1 MSHAKPFASSAAR
14 DTASIDTE
22 EMQTD
27 ELIGPDGS
35 PLLENTEDLFE
46 DPSQPPAEPRTGVP
60 EAKEEDTQIDEVPTP
75 DDAVVVDEDDII
87 GELPPPSD
95 KDIDLS
101 VGDIVARAER
111 TDDFLRRWRTTSVD
125 RKEDWEVAHAK
136 QLELEA
142 QKRGWFYLGAAGGVV
157 TVLVGFCGLLMS
169 GAFDTAPVAVA
180 APSKA
185 PVAAPVDAIPAPPV
199 KVVEPVAE
207 PVAAPAVVEAVVEAP
222 KPVEPEVATEPE
234 AATEPSEPVAAPEPV
249 AEPTRARV
257 VVDGRSDAGPTVLAD
272 GTTWTEGRFRWAG
285 ALVAEADVELAWFDA
300 AGREVLDRV
309 ACAGRDGDGYRCLSG
324 RSPKRISWALSQGA
338 VAGLWTVKAC
348 QGEVCTT
355 LGTTQVD

>member
-14 DTASIDTE
+14 DAASIDTE

-46 DPSQPPAEPRTGVP
+46 DPTQPPAEPRTEVP
-60 EAKEEDTQIDEVPTP
+60 EAKEEDTQIDEVPAP
-75 DDAVVVDEDDII
+75 DDGVMVEDDHII

-111 TDDFLRRWRTTSVD
+111 TDDYLRRWRTTSVD
-125 RKEDWEVAHAK
+125 RKEDWEVTHAK

-157 TVLVGFCGLLMS
+157 TVLLGFCGLLMS
-169 GAFDTAPVAVA
+169 GAFDAAPAAVA

-185 PVAAPVDAIPAPPV
+185 PVAAPVVEAPALPV

-207 PVAAPAVVEAVVEAP
+207 PVAAPAVVEAVVAP
-222 KPVEPEVATEPE
+222 TEPVEPEAAPEP
-234 AATEPSEPVAAPEPV
+234 AEPVSAPEPV

-257 VVDGRSDAGPTVLAD
+257 VVDGRSDAGPTVLSD

-285 ALVAEADVELAWFDA
+285 ALVAESDVELAWFDA

-338 VAGLWTVKAC
+338 EAGLWTVKAC
-348 QGEVCTT
+348 QGDVCTT
-355 LGTTQVD
+355 LGTTQVE